1 MQLAMDEA
9 RGGVLCLLASV
20 CPAVVAWAHDSALC
34 GSFIQEDG
42 TIAPLFIQQSALY
55 ETLLSPITISYA
67 ATAAIVFLLDLDTR
81 DALYG
86 MFARMKEAFV
96 RSGRN
101 APIDG
106 SMKETLLPQ

>member
-1 MQLAMDEA
+1 MDEA

-86 MFARMKEAFV
+86 MFVLMKEAFV

-106 SMKETLLPQ
+106 SMKETLMPQ